1 MKNKRKGQEEMKKTS
16 KQKSTEKWAKRK
28 ARWNANARLI
38 AAAPDML
45 ATLRAIAADC
55 EDYLNDD
62 LEMDAGEL
70 CIAFLKAINEV
81 HDKATGSCFVAE
93 NPVDEFGEAVTQW
106 SNTPQLRGN
115 HGKTHSRLES
125 WTGESS
131 SRRNDARKKS
141 RRKIKISHFTLDKRR

>member
-1 MKNKRKGQEEMKKTS
+1 MTQHTPGPWKIVGQIGHEANIHGTLADGS
-16 KQKSTEKWAKRK
+16 DSCAIAFVRPQFDTD
-28 ARWNANARLI
+28 ANARLI

-93 NPVDEFGEAVTQW
+93 NPVDEFGEAVTQ
-106 SNTPQLRGN
+106 
-115 HGKTHSRLES
+115 
-125 WTGESS
+125 
-131 SRRNDARKKS
+131 
-141 RRKIKISHFTLDKRR
+141 